1 MQPWLFHLR
10 SSACFHPRAERTLP
24 RYDPSMSSPD
34 SSSIAAAARVLS
46 FEAARHLVEQH
57 AIGVRPAEAEAET
70 VDLLA
75 GLGRVL
81 AEGVV
86 ADRDFP
92 PFARAARDGY
102 AVRAADLLELPARL
116 EVVGEVKAGDWPE
129 PGACSVGRGQ
139 AVAIMTGAPLPAGA
153 DAVVMVEHTA
163 LSGRTAEVTRGI
175 SAGENFVP
183 RGSEARAGQ
192 LLLDRGR
199 RLDHAGIA
207 IAASVG
213 KNRVRVFR
221 RPRVAVLATGDEL
234 VEIDAI
240 PGPAQIRNSNS
251 YSLAAQIQNVGGE
264 AVRLASAPDEPRRLR
279 ALIEEGLDCDLLL
292 LAGGVSMGKYDLVEQ
307 VLTELN
313 AEFYF
318 TGAEIQPG
326 RPVVFGS
333 CGADT
338 LVRAG
343 REMAT
348 GTRAGAPA
356 PHKRYFFG
364 LPGNPVSTMVTFEL
378 FVRLMVEALAGMTP
392 QQLIF
397 LHARLKAEI
406 RTKTGLTRFLPAV
419 LSGEFENAEVELARW
434 QGSGDIA
441 ALARANCYVVIPP
454 NRERIDPGEWLPV
467 LMR

>member
-1 MQPWLFHLR
+1 
-10 SSACFHPRAERTLP
+10 LP

-102 AVRAADLLELPARL
+102 ALRAADLLELPARL

-163 LSGRTAEVTRGI
+163 LSGRTVDVPRGI

-183 RGSEARAGQ
+183 RGSEARARQ
-192 LLLDRGR
+192 LLLERGR

-251 YSLAAQIQNVGGE
+251 YSLAAQVQNVGGE
-264 AVRLASAPDEPRRLR
+264 AVRLAIAPDEPRRLR
-279 ALIEEGLDCDLLL
+279 ALIEEGLNCDLLL

-348 GTRAGAPA
+348 DTRAGAPA

-392 QQLIF
+392 QRLIF